1 MHRRQVLQI
10 INAMGAS
17 VVLPASAFY
26 DESASVITSTTTQ
39 TLDRPEEAA
48 DTGWDIPKVG
58 VVAVGGLGS
67 AVLSDLAGR
76 IPYLNRSIAIDTDAG
91 ALHRVQ
97 ADRKILVG
105 DGNALPLNHQAAQR
119 IAQSSIREIANSV
132 AGLDMVLLVAGM
144 GGAAGTGIAPVV
156 AQMLRERKILTVA
169 FATLPFNS
177 ESLQRKLMARTG
189 IRALR
194 VHANALLPFA
204 NGNTAQVAGADA
216 LFTSVPN
223 QAALA
228 FNQLCRGILNP
239 ACRPSLVNID
249 FEDLRHI
256 ILSHEG
262 DCAFGFGSASGFN
275 GAEAA
280 AFNAID
286 HPLLGQNRL
295 QRASAALIAVG
306 ASRQVLMLRDS
317 VIALRNV
324 RKHLS
329 PDAWIIYGTAYDDTL
344 GDEIT
349 VSVLASGIPNA

>member
-1 MHRRQVLQI
+1 MQRRQVLHI
-10 INAMGAS
+10 IHAMGAS
-17 VVLPASAFY
+17 LALPASAFRG
-26 DESASVITSTTTQ
+26 EGASVITQVSAQ
-39 TLDRPEEAA
+39 TLDGPEAA
-48 DTGWDIPKVG
+48 GDIPRVG
-58 VVAVGGLGS
+58 IMAVGGFGC

-76 IPYLNRSIAIDTDAG
+76 IPYLNRSIAMDTDAS
-91 ALHRVQ
+91 ALHRAK

-105 DGNALPLNHQAAQR
+105 DGDTLPLNHQAAQR
-119 IAQSSIREIANSV
+119 LAQSSLREIAASV

-156 AQMLRERKILTVA
+156 AQMLRDRNILTVA
-169 FATLPFNS
+169 FATLPFNA
-177 ESLQRKLMARTG
+177 ESLQRKLTARAG

-194 VHANALLPFA
+194 VHAHALLPFA
-204 NGNTAQVAGADA
+204 NGNAEQAAKTDA
-216 LFTSVPN
+216 LFTSAPS
-223 QAALA
+223 QASLA

-256 ILSHEG
+256 ITGQAG
-262 DCAFGFGSASGFN
+262 DCAFGFGSCSSMN

-280 AFNAID
+280 TRHAID
-286 HPLLGQNRL
+286 HPLLGQHRL
-295 QRASAALIAVG
+295 QRASAVLIAIG
-306 ASRQVLMLRDS
+306 ASRRVLMLRDS
-317 VIALRNV
+317 MTALRSI

-329 PDAWIIYGTAYDDTL
+329 PDASIIYGTAYDDTL

>member
-10 INAMGAS
+10 IHAMGAS
-17 VVLPASAFY
+17 LALPAPALMG
-26 DESASVITSTTTQ
+26 EGASVITQATTQ
-39 TLDRPEEAA
+39 TLDGLEAA
-48 DTGWDIPKVG
+48 GDIPRIG
-58 VVAVGGLGS
+58 IVAVGGLGC
-67 AVLSDLAGR
+67 AVLSGLAGR
-76 IPYLNRSIAIDTDAG
+76 IPYLNRSIAMDTDAS
-91 ALHRVQ
+91 ALHRSK

-105 DGNALPLNHQAAQR
+105 DGNALPLSHQAAQR
-119 IAQSSIREIANSV
+119 LAQSSLREIANSV

-156 AQMLRERKILTVA
+156 AQMLRDQNILTVA

-177 ESLQRKLMARTG
+177 ESLQRKLMARAG

-194 VHANALLPFA
+194 VHAHALLPFA
-204 NGNTAQVAGADA
+204 NGNAEQVAKTDA
-216 LFTSVPN
+216 LFTSAPS
-223 QAALA
+223 QASLA
-228 FNQLCRGILNP
+228 FYQLYRGILHP

-256 ILSHEG
+256 ITGQDG
-262 DCAFGFGSASGFN
+262 DCAFGFGSSSGMN

-280 AFNAID
+280 TRHAID
-286 HPLLGQNRL
+286 HPLLGQHRL
-295 QRASAALIAVG
+295 QRASAVLIAIG
-306 ASRQVLMLRDS
+306 ASRQILMLRDS
-317 VIALRNV
+317 MTALRNI